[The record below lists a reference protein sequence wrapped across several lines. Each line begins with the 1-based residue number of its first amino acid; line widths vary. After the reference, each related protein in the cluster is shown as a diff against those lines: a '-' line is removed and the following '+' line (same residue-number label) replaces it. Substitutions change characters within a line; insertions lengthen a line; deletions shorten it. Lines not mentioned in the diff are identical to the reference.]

1 MTSIESFE
9 NKVTYIVVGGKKM
22 TKQEWKKY
30 KKEQDA
36 IIQSKL
42 TKKKQREIQ
51 KAKREAKKKRETEIT
66 ILPEIIKGIVKN
78 AGPIRS
84 LCSYYDNA
92 YRMWGTIA
100 NTILKQPE
108 IEAPFILFRADA
120 YELNR
125 LISEI
130 SDIAKGNEKAVFAY
144 IQKLSWTLDNA
155 RNKMKSL
162 YSGVIASGVLE
173 QFKNKEC
180 INGEGRRLGL
190 NILMTRT
197 FKSMDAMEKAIAEL
211 SRIAHNGLSPEE
223 YRTDVLERAY
233 RTI

>member
-1 MTSIESFE
+1 MTIEGFE

-51 KAKREAKKKRETEIT
+51 RAKREAKKKRETEIT
-66 ILPEIIKGIVKN
+66 ILPEIIKGIVKS
-78 AGPIRS
+78 AGPIKS

-108 IEAPFILFRADA
+108 IEAPFILFRSDA

-211 SRIAHNGLSPEE
+211 GRIAHNGLSPEE